1 MLNIFSVVNPVDV
14 QGRPSDFFY
23 KTKCCLALTTS
34 VSMRLSCSFVAIAGL
49 PCSNLTLCVA
59 QLGTHLRAKK
69 KREEMSALMRK
80 AQQKK

>member
-1 MLNIFSVVNPVDV
+1 ME
-14 QGRPSDFFY
+14 
-23 KTKCCLALTTS
+23 
-34 VSMRLSCSFVAIAGL
+34 AIAVVRCIACLPDTKRSGDALLL
-49 PCSNLTLCVA
+49 PCSQSAVSCV

>member
-1 MLNIFSVVNPVDV
+1 MAGGI
-14 QGRPSDFFY
+14 
-23 KTKCCLALTTS
+23 
-34 VSMRLSCSFVAIAGL
+34 GL
-49 PCSNLTLCVA
+49 PGRGCDGKVLKLCSHSAVSCV